1 MDRREHV
8 VIGTVNHALAFEAIV
23 KEDCTAMAL
32 RETGQVHQRGSRKGE
47 GSGEWFAE
55 PPKN

>member
-1 MDRREHV
+1 
-8 VIGTVNHALAFEAIV
+8 VNHALAFEAIV